1 MDRKLKRNQGLY
13 NSRNEKDS
21 CGIGFV
27 VNINNEASKK
37 IVDYGLGILCNLTHR
52 GAVSADPKAGDGVG
66 ILTQIPHEFFKKELE
81 KYNVVLPKPMEYAIG
96 VFFLPN
102 QDSQKKQCLKQIDK
116 IFKDLNLD
124 IFFKRKVP
132 CNSEVLGYSVKPN
145 KPEIIQF
152 FIKSAKSGIN
162 VKKFEY
168 NLFIARRKLEI
179 KLKSFPFYV
188 SSLSPRTI
196 IYKGMIMS
204 NSLKDYYLDLQDN
217 LFTSSLAVVHQRF
230 STNTFPSWE
239 LAQPFR
245 FLCHNGEINT
255 LRGNR
260 NWMNARAKIS
270 SSKFFD
276 SNIKDINPL
285 IFDDVSDSAAFDNA
299 LEYLIVGGYSIEQ
312 AMMLLIP
319 EAWEKNVM
327 HSNKIKSYYQYYSN
341 YTEPWDGPAAMC
353 FTDGIK
359 IGGCLDRNGL
369 RPSRYCETEDGIL
382 LLSSEMGV
390 LDLPQNKIIKKWR
403 LQPGK
408 IFLIDLEEKRIID
421 NDELKQKY
429 SEEYNYQSH
438 LKKNQVF
445 LSDLKTKKDPQT
457 YNNNI
462 SDLREAQMRFGYTK
476 EDLNFFLEPII
487 KTGLEPTGSMGTDTP
502 ISILSN
508 KSKLLYSYFKQ
519 CFAQVTNPPIDPI
532 REELVMSLEHSLGK
546 KPNIFSTP
554 DNNNNYRLE
563 ISQPILKNQE
573 IDKIKSIE
581 KNTKKKLSAG
591 VVNILFKNSNHTGK
605 ELEQG
610 IEKICKDT
618 KKLVLSGKNLIILSD
633 KNTSEKL
640 APIPALLAVS
650 AVHQYLIKEGLRMNL
665 SIIIETGEARELHH
679 FAVLAGYGAEA
690 INPYL
695 AFETINSM
703 VEKEDFVKAQENFIK
718 ASNKAILKIMSKMG
732 ISTFKSYCGAQ
743 IFDAVGISKKV
754 IMDYFKGTE
763 SLIDGISIEDIQ
775 KEVLDRF
782 NRIPS
787 DKIFDNSKL
796 DDGGEYAYRVNG
808 EKHNWS
814 PSTISD
820 LQKAVI
826 INSKEKFKSF
836 SEAINNKDKSMLS
849 IRSLL
854 KIRNTKRKLN
864 IAEVESASEIVKR
877 FSTGAMSFGS
887 ISKEAHTTL
896 AVAMNKIGGKSNTGE
911 GGEEPERFKPMKN
924 GDSMRSAIK
933 QVASGRFGVTTEYL
947 VNAND
952 IQIKICQGAKPGEG
966 GQLPGHK
973 VDVTIAAVRHS
984 TPGVGLIS
992 PPPHHDI
999 YSIEDLA
1006 QLIYDLKNVNPKAR
1020 ISVKLVSEFGVGVV
1034 AAGVAKC
1041 KADHITIAG
1050 YDGGTGASPLTSIK
1064 NAGTP
1069 WELGLAETQ
1078 QTLVLNKLRD
1088 RVSLQ
1093 VDGGLKTGR
1102 DVVIGALLGA
1112 EEFGFATAPLISM
1125 GCIMMRK
1132 CHLNTCPVG
1141 VATQNPILRKKFRG
1155 TPENVINYFF
1165 LVAEEVR
1172 EIMATMGIKK
1182 FNDLIGRSELLNK
1195 FSVIKHWKA
1204 KSLDLSKLLYRPKVK
1219 NNTELYNS
1227 SQQEHDIVDV
1237 LDRKIIKKCKKIF
1250 NGDQKVV
1257 HLKEKIKNTDRSFG
1271 AMLSGKIAAKFGHQG
1286 LKEDSIIIDL
1296 DGIAGQSFGTFLSKG
1311 ITLNLVGEAND
1322 YVGKGLSGGR
1332 LIIAPPKDV
1341 KFQSEKNIIIGNT
1354 VLYGAISGECY
1365 FSGIAGE
1372 RFAVRNSGAIATV
1385 EGTGDHCCEYMTGG
1399 IVMVLGKTG
1408 VNFAAGM
1415 SGGIAY
1421 VFDEDGEF
1429 EKKCN
1434 LNMVKL
1440 ESIKVTKSVDKSR
1453 IFEKSSLL
1461 GDDDLRIK
1469 VLLQKH
1475 IHYTNSK
1482 KAKRILNDFNVNLKK
1497 FVKVLPTDF
1506 KDALIR
1512 YENSNT
1518 MKLKVI

>member
-1 MDRKLKRNQGLY
+1 MRKLKHRKGLY
-13 NSRNEKDS
+13 NPRNEKDS

-27 VNINNEASKK
+27 ANIHNIASRD

-66 ILTQIPHEFFKKELE
+66 ILTRIPHEFFRKQLKSE
-81 KYNVVLPKPMEYAIG
+81 NVTLPKPLDYAVG
-96 VFFLPN
+96 MFFLPN
-102 QDSQKKQCLKQIDK
+102 SELQKKKCLKEIDR
-116 IFKDLNLD
+116 IFNLYGFSV
-124 IFFKRKVP
+124 IHKRKVP
-132 CNSEVLGYSVKPN
+132 VDSNVLGDSIKPN
-145 KPEIIQF
+145 EPDIVQF
-152 FIKSAKSGIN
+152 FITSIELSWDI
-162 VKKFEY
+162 KKFEY
-168 NLFIARRKLEI
+168 NLFIARRKIEI
-179 KLKSFPFYV
+179 KLRSFDFYI
-188 SSLSPRTI
+188 SSLSTKTV

-204 NSLKDYYLDLQDN
+204 NSLKDYYLDLQDKT
-217 LFTSSLAVVHQRF
+217 FVSSLAVVHQRF

-255 LRGNR
+255 LRGNL
-260 NWMNARAKIS
+260 NWMNARARTS
-270 SSKFFD
+270 YSKLFNND
-276 SNIKDINPL
+276 IKDINPL

-299 LEYLIVGGYSIEQ
+299 LEYLIIGGYSIEK

-319 EAWEKNVM
+319 EAWEKNITQSTEM
-327 HSNKIKSYYQYYSN
+327 RSYYQYYSN
-341 YTEPWDGPAAMC
+341 YIEPWDGPAAMC
-353 FTDGIK
+353 FTDGTK

-369 RPSRYCETEDGIL
+369 RPSRYCQTEDGIL

-390 LDLPQNKIIKKWR
+390 LDLPQDKIVRKWR

-408 IFLIDLEEKRIID
+408 MFLIDLDQKRIID
-421 NDELKQKY
+421 NDELKSNFAK
-429 SEEYNYQSH
+429 EHNFETH
-438 LKKNQVF
+438 LKKNQIF
-445 LSDLKTKKDPQT
+445 LSDFKRNNTKYSPE
-457 YNNNI
+457 
-462 SDLREAQMRFGYTK
+462 SDSNSLLESQIRFGYTK

-487 KTGLEPTGSMGTDTP
+487 KTGIEPTGSMGTDTP

-546 KPNIFSTP
+546 KPNIFSSP
-554 DNNNNYRLE
+554 DMNNSYRLE
-563 ISQPILKNQE
+563 ISQPILKNE
-573 IDKIKSIE
+573 EVRLIKSIS
-581 KNTKKKLSAG
+581 KHTDNKLNAG
-591 VVNILFKNSNHTGK
+591 IVDIIFENSNQSGK
-605 ELEQG
+605 ELELG
-610 IEKICKDT
+610 INKICNDT
-618 KKLVLSGKNLIILSD
+618 KKLVLQGKNLIILSD
-633 KNTSEKL
+633 RNITNKM

-650 AVHQYLIKEGLRMNL
+650 AVHQFLIKEGLRMNL

-695 AFETINSM
+695 AFETINSI
-703 VEKEDFVKAQENFIK
+703 VENKDFFNAQENFIK
-718 ASNKAILKIMSKMG
+718 ASNKALLKIMSKMG

-754 IMDYFKGTE
+754 INKYFKGTE
-763 SLIDGISIEDIQ
+763 SLIEGIHIQDIQ

-787 DKIFDNSKL
+787 DTIFDKSKL

-808 EKHNWS
+808 ERHNWS

-826 INSKEKFKSF
+826 INSKEKFRSF
-836 SEAINNKDKSMLS
+836 SKAINDRDKSMLS
-849 IRSLL
+849 IRSLFEIKKVQKEL
-854 KIRNTKRKLN
+854 HIDK
-864 IAEVESASEIVKR
+864 VEPASEIVKR

-896 AVAMNKIGGKSNTGE
+896 AIAMNKIGGKSNTGE
-911 GGEEPERFKPMKN
+911 GGEEPERFKPLAN

-947 VNAND
+947 VNASD
-952 IQIKICQGAKPGEG
+952 IQIKISQGAKPGEG

-1006 QLIYDLKNVNPKAR
+1006 QLIYDLKNVNPEAR

-1078 QTLVLNKLRD
+1078 QTLVMNKLRE
-1088 RVSLQ
+1088 RISLQ

-1102 DVVIGALLGA
+1102 DVVIAALLGA

-1172 EIMATMGIKK
+1172 EIMASIGIEK
-1182 FNDLIGRSELLNK
+1182 FNDLVGKSELLDMCSAIN
-1195 FSVIKHWKA
+1195 HWKA
-1204 KSLDLSKLLYRPKVK
+1204 KSLDLSKLLFKPKIHNDK
-1219 NNTELYNS
+1219 ELYNS
-1227 SQQEHDIVDV
+1227 SNQDHDIINI
-1237 LDRKIIKKCKKIF
+1237 LDREIIKKCNKIF
-1250 NGDQKVV
+1250 NSEQKVI
-1257 HLKEKIKNTDRSFG
+1257 HLKQKIKNTDRSFG
-1271 AMLSGKIAAKFGHQG
+1271 AMLSGKIALKFGHSG
-1286 LKEDSIIIDL
+1286 LKEDSIVIDL
-1296 DGIAGQSFGTFLSKG
+1296 EGIAGQSFGTFLSRG
-1311 ITLNLVGEAND
+1311 VTLNLSGEAND

-1332 LIIAPPKDV
+1332 IIIAPPKNV
-1341 KFQSEKNIIIGNT
+1341 IFESEQNIIVGNT

-1365 FSGIAGE
+1365 FNGIAGE
-1372 RFAVRNSGAIATV
+1372 RFAVRNSGAISVV

-1399 IVMVLGKTG
+1399 IVMVLGETG

-1421 VFDEDGEF
+1421 VFDEEGGF

-1434 LNMVKL
+1434 LDMVKI
-1440 ESIKVTKSVDKSR
+1440 ENIKITKSIDKSK
-1453 IFEKSSLL
+1453 IFEKQGLL
-1461 GDDDLRIK
+1461 ENDDLRIK

-1482 KAKRILNDFNVNLKK
+1482 KAKRILSDFKNSIYK
-1497 FVKVLPTDF
+1497 FVKILPTDF
-1506 KDALIR
+1506 KDALNQSK
-1512 YENSNT
+1512 NSNIIKT
-1518 MKLKVI
+1518 RVV